1 MIQIISIMSIVTIV
15 LLIVVSYLDRKEI
28 KGLRQMGLSKDKY
41 ISLLEVR
48 LRNERIAKN
57 KEFNKKS
64 NL

>member
-1 MIQIISIMSIVTIV
+1 MIQILSIVTIG
-15 LLIVVSYLDRKEI
+15 LFIIANYLDKKEI
-28 KGLRQMGLSKDKY
+28 KGLRQMSLSKDKY